1 MSALSPQL
9 PARQIKIDDHF
20 RFPGDDMIFRVTGV
34 RGDTVYLIDRDGKK
48 SSAFAVDIGNCWIE
62 A

>member
-1 MSALSPQL
+1 
-9 PARQIKIDDHF
+9 
-20 RFPGDDMIFRVTGV
+20 MIFRVTGV